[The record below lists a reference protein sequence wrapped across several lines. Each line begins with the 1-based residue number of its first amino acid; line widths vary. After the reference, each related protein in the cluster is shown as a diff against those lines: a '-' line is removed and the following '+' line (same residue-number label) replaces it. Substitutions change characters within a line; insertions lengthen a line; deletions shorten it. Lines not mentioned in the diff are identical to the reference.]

1 MKNKHNEKSI
11 MISAQEAA
19 EVARFIRTTESCEG
33 TLAKLLG
40 VVSQRMY
47 AGKMLADV
55 TGISIS
61 EMNQY
66 VLEERGYVFYM
77 RGDRVMMSWAPQE
90 IREEEIEQDEA
101 ERAEK
106 ERQRYEEWGERELA
120 RMEGEEDDDDDND
133 ENDDDDDDEY

>member
-1 MKNKHNEKSI
+1 MKNKHDESKI

-66 VLEERGYVFYM
+66 VLEERGYTFYM

-106 ERQRYEEWGERELA
+106 ERQRYEEWGDAEMA
-120 RMEGEEDDDDDND
+120 RMEEDDDD
-133 ENDDDDDDEY
+133 EREDDDEDDDEEY

>member
-19 EVARFIRTTESCEG
+19 EVASFIRITESAEG

-66 VLEERGYVFYM
+66 VLEERGYTFYM
-77 RGDRVMMSWAPQE
+77 RGDRVMMSWAPKE
-90 IREEEIEQDEA
+90 TREAEIEQDEA

-106 ERQRYEEWGERELA
+106 EQQRYEEWGEMELA
-120 RMEGEEDDDDDND
+120 AMEEE
-133 ENDDDDDDEY
+133 ENEEEN